1 MRFAHRLFGAWN
13 IPYDS
18 RTLTAPGRRAPALKC
33 CSSAYK
39 ERLPVP
45 VINPGLLMYKLCEA
59 FLELGRAHGKKA
71 FPSPQVLKDEEIFSR
86 LVAEK

>member
-1 MRFAHRLFGAWN
+1 
-13 IPYDS
+13 
-18 RTLTAPGRRAPALKC
+18 
-33 CSSAYK
+33 
-39 ERLPVP
+39 
-45 VINPGLLMYKLCEA
+45 MYKLCEA

>member
-1 MRFAHRLFGAWN
+1 MESGHPLLNVA
-13 IPYDS
+13 
-18 RTLTAPGRRAPALKC
+18 
-33 CSSAYK
+33 SSGYK

-45 VINPGLLMYKLCEA
+45 VINPGLLMCKLCEV
-59 FLELGRAHGKKA
+59 FLELGLAHSKKA